1 MCTINS
7 FFFFKIGSRRE
18 LSIPI
23 DQIEFHCTYVSTLP
37 RGALPSCTYL
47 REDKINATAVRALKW
62 QHVSRYM
69 FILSSVTLHWL
80 KYCEVLLYNLWRREC
95 VNWQE
100 KKGGAGG
107 MKRNL
112 RIEARKKKRKGKRKR
127 KRFEVRGSS
136 FFRRNLV
143 VSSQFPR
150 GYILSSR
157 VINQVLEIMRG
168 TSRVV
173 VEVAMRN

>member
-1 MCTINS
+1 M
-7 FFFFKIGSRRE
+7 
-18 LSIPI
+18 
-23 DQIEFHCTYVSTLP
+23 
-37 RGALPSCTYL
+37 
-47 REDKINATAVRALKW
+47 
-62 QHVSRYM
+62 
-69 FILSSVTLHWL
+69 
-80 KYCEVLLYNLWRREC
+80 
-95 VNWQE
+95 NWQE

-136 FFRRNLV
+136 FFRRNFV

>member
-1 MCTINS
+1 MNLNFVRGRNS
-7 FFFFKIGSRRE
+7 EMDVIFLKGTESDVHDKFFFFFKNWIEERIIHTDR
-18 LSIPI
+18 
-23 DQIEFHCTYVSTLP
+23 IEFHCTYVSTLP

-80 KYCEVLLYNLWRREC
+80 KYCEVLLYNLSRREC

-127 KRFEVRGSS
+127 KDSRCEDLLFFEETWSCLLNSREGISS
-136 FFRRNLV
+136 
-143 VSSQFPR
+143 PR
-150 GYILSSR
+150 G
-157 VINQVLEIMRG
+157 
-168 TSRVV
+168 
-173 VEVAMRN
+173 